1 MEQYKEQ
8 INQIFTQENL
18 PVILAV
24 INHIR
29 PKYLGLCRDTEFS
42 TIVNVAKL
50 DGIQELVAELIQYVE
65 NQKRIHN

>member
-1 MEQYKEQ
+1 MEQYQEQ
-8 INQIFTQENL
+8 INAIFTQENI

-29 PKYLGLCRDTEFS
+29 PKYLGLCRDTEFN

-50 DGIQELVAELIQYVE
+50 DGVQELVAELIKYVQI
-65 NQKRIHN
+65 QKGVHN